1 MQNLPRLVNT
11 YDDVTGNNNPFA
23 GITGIETW
31 GYTAVQFNDYMHLL
45 HGMTPVMNDY
55 LKLQLQIAATIAANA
70 PKYNA
75 LYRAQTAAA
84 DLTPTQEI
92 NYTDVNAH
100 TGTVTDGKAGSETKT
115 RTGNVADSGT
125 DSTANGG
132 TVTDSTKTYDNDT
145 FKELNKSVSSV
156 TGSVT
161 HGKTTTY
168 NSVADELTYSDD
180 RLDTKTYGNTD
191 TRTVTGYR
199 TNPMKLLE
207 QYTEFARTNNVFMAI
222 INDVIQAISCIIYIP
237 VMPENTETEE

>member
-1 MQNLPRLVNT
+1 MQNLPRLVDT
-11 YDDVTGNNNPFA
+11 YDAVTGTNNPFA

-55 LKLQLQIAATIAANA
+55 QKLHLQISATIAANV

-84 DLTPTQEI
+84 NLTPTQEM
-92 NYTDVNAH
+92 NYTDTNAH
-100 TGTVTDGKAGSETKT
+100 TGTVTDGKAGTETKT

-132 TVTDSTKTYDNDT
+132 TVTDSTKTYDNAA
-145 FKELNKSVSSV
+145 FMELNKSVSSG
-156 TGSVT
+156 TGSIT

-168 NSVADELTYSDD
+168 NSVADELKFSND

-199 TNPMKLLE
+199 TNPVKLLQE
-207 QYTEFARTNNVFMAI
+207 YTEFARTNNVFMAI

-237 VMPENTETEE
+237 VMPENYETEE

>member
-1 MQNLPRLVNT
+1 MQTLPRLVDT
-11 YDDVTGNNNPFA
+11 YDAVTGTNNPFA

-55 LKLQLQIAATIAANA
+55 QKLQLQISATIAANV

-75 LYRAQTAAA
+75 LYKAQTAAA
-84 DLTPTQEI
+84 NLTPTQEM

-125 DSTANGG
+125 DSTANSG
-132 TVTDSTKTYDNDT
+132 TVTDSTKTYDNAT
-145 FKELNKSVSSV
+145 FMELNKSVSGG
-156 TGSVT
+156 TGSIT

-168 NSVADELTYSDD
+168 NSVADELKFSND

-199 TNPMKLLE
+199 TNPVTLLRE
-207 QYTEFARTNNVFMAI
+207 YAEFAKYNNVFMAI

-237 VMPENTETEE
+237 VMPEEMEE

>member
-1 MQNLPRLVNT
+1 MQNLPRLVDT
-11 YDDVTGNNNPFA
+11 YDAVTGTNNPFS

-55 LKLQLQIAATIAANA
+55 QKLQLQISATIAANV

-84 DLTPTQEI
+84 ELTPTQEM
-92 NYTDVNAH
+92 NYTDTNAH
-100 TGTVTDGKAGSETKT
+100 TGTITDGKAGTETKT

-132 TVTDSTKTYDNDT
+132 TVTDSTKTYDNGT
-145 FKELNKSVSSV
+145 FQELNKSVSSG
-156 TGSVT
+156 TGSIT

-168 NSVADELTYSDD
+168 NNVADALSFSAD

-199 TNPMKLLE
+199 TNPVKLLRE
-207 QYTEFARTNNVFMAI
+207 YTEFVKYNNVFMTI

-237 VMPENTETEE
+237 VMPENYETEE